1 VSGRLIA
8 IGDIHGCSAA
18 LRAVLVAIE
27 PKADDTIVLLGD
39 YIDRGPDSRQVLD
52 EVLALGERCRL
63 VPLLGNHEE
72 MMLAAR
78 HSPYQRDYWLHYG
91 GTQTLKSYGDQA
103 TLADVPAEHW
113 SFIERCHLLHETERH
128 FFVHASYDPNS
139 PLDAQPTDLLI
150 WMSLRDQIPAAHV
163 SGKMAIVGH
172 TPQKSG
178 DVLDLGYLKCL
189 DTGCVYGG
197 YLTGMDLESG
207 ELWQFDKHGQRR
219 KAGSAR
225 GAADG

>member
-8 IGDIHGCSAA
+8 IGDIHGCAAA
-18 LRAVLVAIE
+18 LRAVISVIQ
-27 PKADDTIVLLGD
+27 PKADDTIVTLGD
-39 YIDRGPDSRQVLD
+39 YVDRGPESRHVLD
-52 EVLALGERCRL
+52 EVLQLAGRCTL

-78 HSPYQRDYWLHYG
+78 HSPYQREYWLHYG
-91 GTQTLKSYGDQA
+91 GLQTLKSYGESA

-113 SFIERCHLLHETERH
+113 SFIERCPLLHQTEQH
-128 FFVHASYDPNS
+128 FFAHASYDPNQ
-139 PLDAQPTDLLI
+139 PLDKQPTDLLL
-150 WMSLRDQIPAAHV
+150 WMSLRDQIPKPHV
-163 SGKMAIVGH
+163 SGKTAIVGH

-197 YLTGMDLESG
+197 YLTAMDLGSG
-207 ELWQFDKHGQRR
+207 QFWQFDKSGNGRSESQA
-219 KAGSAR
+219 K
-225 GAADG
+225 GAVDE

>member
-8 IGDIHGCSAA
+8 IGDIHGCGVA
-18 LRAVLVAIE
+18 LRALLEAIM
-27 PKADDTIVLLGD
+27 PNANDTIVMLGD
-39 YIDRGPDSRQVLD
+39 YVDRGPESRQVLD
-52 EVLALGERCRL
+52 DVLRLGERCQV

-78 HSPYQRDYWLHYG
+78 HSPYQREYWLHYG
-91 GTQTLKSYGDQA
+91 GTQTLKSYGAEA
-103 TLADVPAEHW
+103 TLADVPAAHW
-113 SFIERCHLLHETERH
+113 SFIEQCHLLHETEQH
-128 FFVHASYDPNS
+128 FFVHASYDPNR
-139 PLDAQPTDLLI
+139 PLNAQPSDLLI

-163 SGKMAIVGH
+163 SGKTAIVGH

-197 YLTGMDLESG
+197 YLTAMDLRSG
-207 ELWQFDKHGQRR
+207 ELWQFDKHGEPR
-219 KAGSAR
+219 KGSRAT
-225 GAADG
+225 GAADE